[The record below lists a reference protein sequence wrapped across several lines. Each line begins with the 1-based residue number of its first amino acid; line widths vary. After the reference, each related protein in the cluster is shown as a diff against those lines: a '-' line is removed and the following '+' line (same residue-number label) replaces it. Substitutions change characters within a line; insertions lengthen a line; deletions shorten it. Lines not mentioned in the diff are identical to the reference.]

1 MIIFFLD
8 VEAKGEDDATPL
20 HYAARFRPVPRM
32 NGGTPRLTPQVTPSP
47 SMENMIDVGLTLKRD
62 DKKKDGGNGSLNKGA
77 KDRLLGSLNK
87 RRETIGN
94 KLFSKDHLTV
104 EKKNSLPKD
113 MPIVPQGI
121 ETMIMYLLSRKA
133 NINAQDSYGSTPLHY
148 AVNKG
153 NPDAV
158 KELLA
163 DPGIDIEVRKHYV
176 YDLAVQ
182 RVSGTVTLDQQKRVI
197 SPGRL
202 HSVDNPVGDSVV
214 ALTLY

>member
-47 SMENMIDVGLTLKRD
+47 SMENMIDIGLTLKRD

-77 KDRLLGSLNK
+77 KDRLLGSLSK

-113 MPIVPQGI
+113 MPIVPQGV

-133 NINAQDSYGSTPLHY
+133 NINAQDSYDSTPLHY
-148 AVNKG
+148 AVNRG

-197 SPGRL
+197 LPLGGFIR
-202 HSVDNPVGDSVV
+202 
-214 ALTLY
+214 